1 MQEDIP
7 MNEDDFNMEIRK
19 FLKKVGIT
27 SQREISNAVN
37 QAITDGK
44 LNGTE
49 TLTAKMKL
57 EIPDIGLKLEIDGDI
72 ALD

>member
-1 MQEDIP
+1 

-27 SQREISNAVN
+27 SQREIVHAVEK
-37 QAITDGK
+37 AIADGK
-44 LNGTE
+44 LSGSE
-49 TLTAKMKL
+49 TLAAKMTL
-57 EIPDIGLKLEIDGDI
+57 EVPDLELKFDISGDI